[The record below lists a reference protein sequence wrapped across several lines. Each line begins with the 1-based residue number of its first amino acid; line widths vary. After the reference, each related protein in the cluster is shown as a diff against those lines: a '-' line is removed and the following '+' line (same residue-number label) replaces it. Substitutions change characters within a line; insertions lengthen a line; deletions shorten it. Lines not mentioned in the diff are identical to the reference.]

1 MIRAGLHDPEKV
13 LRSAAEQ
20 LVRLQRRKN
29 QQPLRTYALFL
40 VLLYTG
46 LRISELLRLQ
56 LDQYQGKHL
65 INVRRKGRVV
75 TRTKFL
81 PKVGREAL
89 DEYIANERGRKSGPL
104 FCTRTG
110 EPMAREN
117 AGYFLEAIEKQANTN
132 LPDEEKISFSA
143 HDLRHTYLRKLANKY
158 GVQYAKE
165 ESGQVSDKY
174 IWRYV
179 QPSEAEREEKLERL
193 Y

>member
-1 MIRAGLHDPEKV
+1 M
-13 LRSAAEQ
+13 
-20 LVRLQRRKN
+20 
-29 QQPLRTYALFL
+29 
-40 VLLYTG
+40 
-46 LRISELLRLQ
+46 
-56 LDQYQGKHL
+56 
-65 INVRRKGRVV
+65 
-75 TRTKFL
+75 
-81 PKVGREAL
+81 
-89 DEYIANERGRKSGPL
+89 DEYIENERGRKSGPL

-117 AGYFLEAIEKQANTN
+117 AHYFLEAIEKQANAN

-179 QPSEAEREEKLERL
+179 QPSQAEREEKLEQL